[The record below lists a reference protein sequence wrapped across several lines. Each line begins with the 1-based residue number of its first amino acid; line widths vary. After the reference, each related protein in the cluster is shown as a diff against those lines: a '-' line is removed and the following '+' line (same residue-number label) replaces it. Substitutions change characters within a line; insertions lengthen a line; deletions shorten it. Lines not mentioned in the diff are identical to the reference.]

1 MEKKL
6 GINEKNRKVLDLLNR
21 FGKNLFSIKDASKI
35 MGLPVE
41 DTRLYLGYLA
51 RRGWLA
57 RVKRGLYISVPL
69 GTVSPQEYRENSWI
83 VTNRIFAPCCIG
95 GWSAAEHWGFTDQI
109 FNSVFVFTAHMFRKK
124 NITIQGT
131 EFVLKLVRTKK
142 IGHTKSIWIENVKV
156 QVSDPAQIIV
166 DVLNDPAVGG
176 GIRHI
181 SDIVRNYFD
190 SEYRN
195 DIELLNYIKENK
207 NRTVYKRLGYILEI
221 LNIELPNII
230 KECHENISS
239 GYSVLDPTIKTKG
252 SFNRRWNLRVNAK
265 VKK

>member
-1 MEKKL
+1 MKKKL
-6 GINEKNRKVLDLLNR
+6 GINEKNRKSLDLLHR
-21 FGKNLFSIKDASKI
+21 FGGNLFSTGEASNI
-35 MGLPVE
+35 IGLSVE

-57 RVKRGLYISVPL
+57 RVKPGFYVSVPL
-69 GTVSPQEYRENSWI
+69 GTVDPQEYRENPWI
-83 VTNRIFAPCCIG
+83 VANRIFAPCCIG

-109 FNSVFVFTAHMFRKK
+109 FNSVFVFTARMFRKK

-131 EFVLKLVRTKK
+131 EFILKLVRAKK
-142 IGHTKSIWIENVKV
+142 INHTKNIWIENVKV
-156 QVSDPAQIIV
+156 QVSDPSQTIV

-176 GIRHI
+176 GIRHV
-181 SDIVRNYFD
+181 SDIIRNYIN

-221 LNIELPNII
+221 SNINVPDII
-230 KECHENISS
+230 KKCHKNISS

-265 VKK
+265 VEK